1 MINNK
6 VIGQIMRS
14 KALFFPFLILLLTIL
29 FPFSLTAQD
38 IEEIKND
45 PDYLCGEGRGESL
58 READN
63 EALRDLISKISVSV
77 QSDYSDVTST
87 LINGND
93 YNVNSAVKMV
103 VNTYSQATLQNTE
116 RVLISD
122 EPNAY
127 VIRYVKRSDV
137 EKIFESRKHKMMEMV
152 ASADKAERSA
162 KIDDALRY
170 YYWGYCLLQ
179 SLPNENEVVTPGGK
193 LLVNYIPEKMN
204 AIFNELRVNK
214 IREEGNYIDLE
225 ILYKGEPVTSID
237 YTYFDG
243 LDWSNLFSARDGRG
257 VLEMRPGASMDNL
270 RIKCEYEYAGEAHI
284 DKEIANV
291 VSIMRGKVF
300 RNSTLTVGFN
310 PTLSEDSGM
319 PASHAKED
327 IDTESVDKTSTSD
340 FSEIS
345 LTDFEKLIPKPNA
358 ELKLLTD
365 EEAKPY
371 KTSIERIIHA
381 IETKQYRS
389 VDDCFTTD
397 GLDIFDRL
405 VHYGNARILDKSDYS
420 FFTIGTEEVTCR
432 SIPMNFSFKGNGR
445 QFVENITFT
454 FNNEQKVD
462 CLAFGLDEKAS
473 EDILH
478 HAQWGE
484 EARKILTEFL
494 ENYKTAYSLKR
505 LDYLQQIFDENA
517 VIITGKVVKKAPP
530 SGDNQK
536 FYANNKFV
544 KLTRQS
550 KQEYMRNLE
559 RSFNSKEFIN
569 IRFAENDVVKAG
581 RGGEI
586 YGIQIRQDYYSNN
599 YGDSGYLF
607 LMVDLNDPKNPII
620 KVRVWNPERD
630 PDFQGVASF

>member
-1 MINNK
+1 MK
-6 VIGQIMRS
+6 SRVIFSSI
-14 KALFFPFLILLLTIL
+14 FLILFSLLFSL
-29 FPFSLTAQD
+29 SLTAQD
-38 IEEIKND
+38 IEDIKNS
-45 PDYLCGEGRGESL
+45 PDYLFGEGRGESL

-63 EALRDLISKISVSV
+63 EALRDLITKISVSV

-116 RVLISD
+116 RVIISD
-122 EPNAY
+122 EPNAF
-127 VIRYVKRSDV
+127 VVRYVKRTDV
-137 EKIFESRKHKMMEMV
+137 EKIFESRKHKLMDMV
-152 ASADKAERSA
+152 ASAEKAERGS

-193 LLVNYIPEKMN
+193 LLINYIPEKMN
-204 AIFNELRVNK
+204 AIFNGLRVNK
-214 IREEGNYIDLE
+214 INEEGNYVDLE
-225 ILYKGEPVTSID
+225 ILYKGQPVTSID

-243 LDWSNLFSARDGRG
+243 LDWSNLYSARDGRG
-257 VLEMRPGASMDNL
+257 VLEMRPGAATDNL
-270 RIKCEYEYAGEAHI
+270 RIKCEYEYVGEAHI

-291 VSIMRGKVF
+291 VSIMKGKVF
-300 RNSTLTVGFN
+300 RNSTLTVGAN
-310 PTLSEDSGM
+310 PPEDSDLIEDST
-319 PASHAKED
+319 PAEG
-327 IDTESVDKTSTSD
+327 ESEETTADAGTPDATDFSLSD
-340 FSEIS
+340 FERLIS
-345 LTDFEKLIPKPNA
+345 KPEG
-358 ELKLLTD
+358 ELRLLSN
-365 EEAKPY
+365 EEAAPY
-371 KTSIERIIHA
+371 RETIERVINA
-381 IETKQYRS
+381 IETKRYRS
-389 VDDCFTTD
+389 VDDCFTAD

-405 VHYGNARILDKSDYS
+405 VHYGNARIVGTPEYS

-432 SIPMNFSFKGNGR
+432 AIPMNFSFKGNGR

-454 FNNEQKVD
+454 FNDKQKID
-462 CLAFGLDEKAS
+462 CLAFGLDEKAA

-478 HAQWGE
+478 HAKWGE

-536 FYANNKFV
+536 LYANNKFV
-544 KLTRQS
+544 QLTRQS

-599 YGDSGYLF
+599 YGDTGYLF

>member
-1 MINNK
+1 MILSH
-6 VIGQIMRS
+6 R
-14 KALFFPFLILLLTIL
+14 LLTKGLLVLLVSL
-29 FPFSLTAQD
+29 FTTTLNAQD
-38 IEEIKND
+38 IEEIKNS
-45 PDYLCGEGRGESL
+45 PDYLVGEGRGESL

-77 QSDYSDVTST
+77 ESDYSDVTST

-103 VNTYSQATLQNTE
+103 VNTYSNATLQNTE
-116 RVLISD
+116 RILVQD
-122 EPNAY
+122 EPDAY
-127 VIRYVKRSDV
+127 VVRYVKRSDV
-137 EKIFESRKHKMMEMV
+137 EKIFEGRKNKLLDMV
-152 ASADKAERSA
+152 ESAEKAERGL

-193 LLVNYIPEKMN
+193 LLINYIPERMN
-204 AIFNELRVNK
+204 AIFSDLRVNEIK
-214 IREEGNYIDLE
+214 KEDNYIDLE
-225 ILYKGEPVTSID
+225 IVYKGQPVTSLD

-243 LDWSNLFSARDGRG
+243 LDWSNLYSARDGKG
-257 VLEMRPGASMDNL
+257 VLEMRPGASTENL
-270 RIKCEYEYAGEAHI
+270 RIKCEYEYASEAHI

-291 VSIMRGKVF
+291 VSIMKGKVF
-300 RNSTLTVGFN
+300 RNSTLNVGN
-310 PTLSEDSGM
+310 EPILGEGSSLLAGNTG
-319 PASHAKED
+319 AANK
-327 IDTESVDKTSTSD
+327 TEAAAEVGVPDNTDVSVV
-340 FSEIS
+340 
-345 LTDFEKLIPKPNA
+345 DFEKLIPKVRGG
-358 ELKLLTD
+358 LTLLT
-365 EEAKPY
+365 EEESAPY
-371 KTSIERIIHA
+371 KEVIERIIKA
-381 IETKQYRS
+381 VQTKQYSS
-389 VDDCFTTD
+389 VEDCFTAD
-397 GLDIFDRL
+397 GLDIYNRL
-405 VHYGNARILDKSDYS
+405 VHYGNARIIGKPEYS

-445 QFVENITFT
+445 QFVENITLT
-454 FNNEQKVD
+454 FNGDKKID
-462 CLAFGLDEKAS
+462 CLAFGLDEKAAD
-473 EDILH
+473 DILH
-478 HAQWGE
+478 HAKWGE

-505 LDYLQQIFDENA
+505 LDYLKQIFDENA
-517 VIITGKVVKKAPP
+517 VIITGKVVKQAPP
-530 SGDNQK
+530 SGDNQT

-544 KLTRQS
+544 QLTRQT

-607 LMVDLNDPKNPII
+607 LMVDLNDPKSPII

-630 PDFQGVASF
+630 PDFQGVANF

>member
-38 IEEIKND
+38 IEEIKNS

-179 SLPNENEVVTPGGK
+179 SLPNENEVITPGGK

-225 ILYKGEPVTSID
+225 ILYKGEP
-237 YTYFDG
+237 
-243 LDWSNLFSARDGRG
+243 
-257 VLEMRPGASMDNL
+257 
-270 RIKCEYEYAGEAHI
+270 
-284 DKEIANV
+284 
-291 VSIMRGKVF
+291 
-300 RNSTLTVGFN
+300 
-310 PTLSEDSGM
+310 
-319 PASHAKED
+319 
-327 IDTESVDKTSTSD
+327 
-340 FSEIS
+340 
-345 LTDFEKLIPKPNA
+345 
-358 ELKLLTD
+358 
-365 EEAKPY
+365 
-371 KTSIERIIHA
+371 
-381 IETKQYRS
+381 
-389 VDDCFTTD
+389 
-397 GLDIFDRL
+397 
-405 VHYGNARILDKSDYS
+405 
-420 FFTIGTEEVTCR
+420 
-432 SIPMNFSFKGNGR
+432 
-445 QFVENITFT
+445 
-454 FNNEQKVD
+454 
-462 CLAFGLDEKAS
+462 
-473 EDILH
+473 
-478 HAQWGE
+478 
-484 EARKILTEFL
+484 
-494 ENYKTAYSLKR
+494 
-505 LDYLQQIFDENA
+505 
-517 VIITGKVVKKAPP
+517 
-530 SGDNQK
+530 
-536 FYANNKFV
+536 
-544 KLTRQS
+544 
-550 KQEYMRNLE
+550 
-559 RSFNSKEFIN
+559 
-569 IRFAENDVVKAG
+569 
-581 RGGEI
+581 
-586 YGIQIRQDYYSNN
+586 
-599 YGDSGYLF
+599 
-607 LMVDLNDPKNPII
+607 
-620 KVRVWNPERD
+620 
-630 PDFQGVASF
+630 

>member
-1 MINNK
+1 
-6 VIGQIMRS
+6 MRS
-14 KALFFPFLILLLTIL
+14 NAVISSVFFLLCLLFSTLT
-29 FPFSLTAQD
+29 LTAQD
-38 IEEIKND
+38 IEEIKYS

-63 EALRDLISKISVSV
+63 EALRDLISKISISV

-87 LINGND
+87 IINGND

-116 RVLISD
+116 RVVIND
-122 EPNAY
+122 EPDAY
-127 VIRYVKRSDV
+127 VVRYVKRSDV
-137 EKIFESRKHKMMEMV
+137 EKIFESRKHKLMDMV
-152 ASADKAERSA
+152 ASAEKAERNA

-193 LLVNYIPEKMN
+193 LLINYIPEKMN
-204 AIFNELRVNK
+204 AIFNGLRVNK
-214 IREEGNYIDLE
+214 IKEEGNYVDLE
-225 ILYKGEPVTSID
+225 ILYKGMPVTSID

-243 LDWSNLFSARDGRG
+243 LDWSNLYSARDGRG
-257 VLEMRPGASMDNL
+257 VIEMRPGAATDNL
-270 RIKCEYEYAGEAHI
+270 RIKCEYEYVGEAHI
-284 DKEIANV
+284 DKEIATV
-291 VSIMRGKVF
+291 VSIMKGKVF
-300 RNSTLTVGFN
+300 RNSTLGVTEG
-310 PTLSEDSGM
+310 TALSEDSDLIAGSTTEEGDK
-319 PASHAKED
+319 ASVTAD
-327 IDTESVDKTSTSD
+327 ADTAD

-345 LTDFEKLIPKPNA
+345 LSDFEKLIPKPEG
-358 ELKLLTD
+358 ELLLLSD
-365 EEAKPY
+365 EEAAPY
-371 KTSIERIIHA
+371 KETIERVIKA
-381 IETKQYRS
+381 IETKRYRS
-389 VDDCFTTD
+389 VDDCFTAD

-405 VHYGNARILDKSDYS
+405 VHYGNARIVGEPQYS

-454 FNNEQKVD
+454 FNDKKKID
-462 CLAFGLDEKAS
+462 CLAFGLDEKAA

-478 HAQWGE
+478 HAKWGE

-536 FYANNKFV
+536 FYANNRFV
-544 KLTRQS
+544 QLTRQS
-550 KQEYMRNLE
+550 KQEYMKNLE

-599 YGDSGYLF
+599 YGDTGYLF

>member
-1 MINNK
+1 
-6 VIGQIMRS
+6 MRS
-14 KALFFPFLILLLTIL
+14 KAICSAFFVLSAL
-29 FPFSLTAQD
+29 FSLGLAAQD
-38 IEEIKND
+38 IEEIKNS
-45 PDYLCGEGRGESL
+45 PDYLCGEGRGETL

-77 QSDYSDVTST
+77 ESDYSDVTST

-116 RVLISD
+116 RVVISD
-122 EPNAY
+122 EPDAY
-127 VIRYVKRSDV
+127 VVRYVKRSDV
-137 EKIFESRKHKMMEMV
+137 EKIFEGRKHKLMDMV
-152 ASADKAERSA
+152 ESAEKAERNL

-179 SLPNENEVVTPGGK
+179 SLPNENEVVSNSGK
-193 LLVNYIPEKMN
+193 LLINYIPEQMN
-204 AIFNELRVNK
+204 AIFNGLRINRIK
-214 IREEGNYIDLE
+214 DEDNYIDLE
-225 ILYKGEPVTSID
+225 ILYHGQPVTSID

-243 LDWSNLFSARDGRG
+243 LDWSNLYSARDGKG
-257 VLEMRPGASMDNL
+257 VLEMRPGAATDNL

-284 DKEIANV
+284 DKEIAGV
-291 VSIMRGKVF
+291 VSIMKGKVF
-300 RNSTLTVGFN
+300 RNSTINVTNSDG
-310 PTLSEDSGM
+310 TGM
-319 PASHAKED
+319 VAASATAANTEAAANVETPD
-327 IDTESVDKTSTSD
+327 LDTSVPD
-340 FSEIS
+340 F
-345 LTDFEKLIPKPNA
+345 DKLIPKVKG

-365 EEAKPY
+365 EEAAPY
-371 KTSIERIIHA
+371 REIIERIITA
-381 IETKQYRS
+381 IRNKQYDS
-389 VDDCFTTD
+389 VNDCFTTD
-397 GLDIFDRL
+397 GLDIFNRL
-405 VHYGNARILDKSDYS
+405 VHYGNARIVGKPEYS

-445 QFVENITFT
+445 QFVENITLT
-454 FNNEQKVD
+454 FNGEQKVD
-462 CLAFGLDEKAS
+462 CLAFGLDDKAA

-478 HAQWGE
+478 HAKWGE

-530 SGDNQK
+530 SGDNQT
-536 FYANNKFV
+536 FYADNKFV
-544 KLTRQS
+544 QLTRQT

-569 IRFAENDVVKAG
+569 IRFAENDVVRAG
-581 RGGEI
+581 KGGEV